1 MCVTSKRK
9 KTSFLFISLPGL
21 SNGILWSINELKQGL
36 IYVIY
41 ILQGR
46 VGGLELMKA
55 KSSQLVS
62 VMAVFKGIFQNSNF
76 VK

>member
-1 MCVTSKRK
+1 M
-9 KTSFLFISLPGL
+9 
-21 SNGILWSINELKQGL
+21 KQGL

-62 VMAVFKGIFQNSNF
+62 VMAVFKGICQNSKF
-76 VK
+76 VKY